1 MTTFDEA
8 RAACVERWGEPVSR
22 DQRRGHTTVAW
33 VGGHRRGGWPDSCWL
48 ECVDGRVMLL
58 AHSGTEERLW
68 LLAGTYP
75 DAPTLTVTPLPD
87 ALLPTAVMPKG
98 VEHLA
103 RRALCGARDRSRQ
116 P

>member
-33 VGGHRRGGWPDSCWL
+33 VGGHRRGGWPDSYWL

-87 ALLPTAVMPKG
+87 ALDAAVRWMAEP
-98 VEHLA
+98 
-103 RRALCGARDRSRQ
+103 R